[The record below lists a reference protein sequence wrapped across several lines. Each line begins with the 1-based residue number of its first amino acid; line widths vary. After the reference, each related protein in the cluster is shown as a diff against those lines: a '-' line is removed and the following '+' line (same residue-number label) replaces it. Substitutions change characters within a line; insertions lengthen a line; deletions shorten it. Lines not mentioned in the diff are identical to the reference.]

1 MKTLILTNF
10 DLGLYQFRRELV
22 KELLKQ
28 GDVYISLPYGELVD
42 KLVADG
48 CKFVDTPLDRRG
60 MNPVKDLALIKFY
73 ISMIKKIRPDVVLTY
88 TIKPNAYGGMVCG
101 MLHVPYL
108 SNITGLGTSIQN
120 GGPVA
125 KLSLTLYKMGLK
137 KTKCAFF
144 QNETNRKFFV
154 TEGIAKGKTRL
165 VPGSGVNLQQHC
177 AEPYPDEKNGLRFLF
192 VGRIMRD
199 KGIGELIEAFKTI
212 HSRYPNAS
220 IDVVGPE
227 EEDYVVAFREAG
239 DAVRYLGPQTGM
251 HSFYKNC
258 HCVVLPSYHEGTAN
272 VMLEAS
278 ATGRPVIT
286 TTVPGCRETFDEG
299 VTGFGCEAKSVQSLT
314 DAIEKFMSLTT
325 EKRIQMGLAARAKM
339 EREYD
344 RRLVIDAYKEEIE
357 LITKE
362 RFR

>member
-10 DLGLYQFRRELV
+10 DLGLYQFRRELI

-28 GDVYISLPYGELVD
+28 GEVYISLPYGELVD
-42 KLVADG
+42 KLIEDG
-48 CKFVDTPLDRRG
+48 CKFIETPLDRRG
-60 MNPVKDLALIKFY
+60 MNPVKDLVLIRFY
-73 ISMIKKIRPDVVLTY
+73 ISTIKKLKPDVVLTY
-88 TIKPNAYGGMVCG
+88 TIKPNVYGGMVCG

-125 KLSLTLYKMGLK
+125 ELSLSLYRAGLK
-137 KTKCAFF
+137 KTRCAFF
-144 QNETNRKFFV
+144 QNQTNRHFFV
-154 TEGIAKGKTRL
+154 TKGIAKGKTRL

-177 AEPYPDEKNGLRFLF
+177 AEPYPDEINGIHFLF

-199 KGIGELIEAFKTI
+199 KGIGELLEAFKTI
-212 HSRYPNAS
+212 HNKHPNVT

-227 EEDYVVAFREAG
+227 EEDYAADFAEAG
-239 DAVRYLGPQTGM
+239 ESVRYLGPQTGM
-251 HSFYKNC
+251 HYFYKNC

-278 ATGRPVIT
+278 ATARPVIT

-299 VTGFGCEAKSVQSLT
+299 ITGFGCEAKNANSLT
-314 DAIEKFMSLTT
+314 DAIEKFLSLTKQ
-325 EKRIQMGLAARAKM
+325 ERELMGLAARAKM

-344 RRLVIDAYKEEIE
+344 RKLVIDAYKEEIE
-357 LITKE
+357 LLERKE
-362 RFR
+362 NK